1 MVRLGNCWIILL
13 YIAWVG
19 NQLYQLKKDL
29 GKLWNGIKKM
39 SNKLTVLTKIDLIK
53 KIYSKID
60 EI

>member
-1 MVRLGNCWIILL
+1 MVRLGNCWIALL

-39 SNKLTVLTKIDLIK
+39 QNNLTELTKIDPDVKEVVTNYL
-53 KIYSKID
+53 
-60 EI
+60 